1 MANENG
7 TNLTQTTVSILLQ
20 TTASVYSLPAKIAM
34 GLAASAVMVL
44 IIVGNILVCIAVVT
58 ERKLRHPQ
66 NWYLMSLAASDL
78 LVGTLIMPFSL
89 AYELMGYWAFG
100 PVWCEI
106 WLAMDVFACTA
117 SIFNLCL
124 IALERYRCVVN
135 PTAYSSHGR
144 QLVVRK
150 AICDWEFSSLTS
162 FGHHNMD
169 VLFLSCSPTINRR
182 QGFLIAGAYV
192 TAAAISLPPLF
203 GWAEPHEQNGALP
216 MCPLHQSLGYVA
228 FSATA
233 SFYIPL
239 VVMVVAYICLI
250 VATRAHLRKR
260 LTNCPPATP
269 VTPRQMSRLTTKIT
283 NAKSENHLKPPTI
296 RLKVLSSD
304 SGMRSRSVAGSI
316 PTHHSLATPS
326 CTPRND
332 NNGEP
337 CKATAIPTATAT
349 AGQNKRGEKNSSSGQ
364 GGADTSKENDDGQQ
378 FKASVEELAVRPRC
392 AIETEDSSLQAQA
405 QSNCIK
411 ALQRVGTK
419 LELQFDRN
427 RKEEPSPG
435 QERLKMLQ
443 SKERR
448 FTLIIGLV
456 MGAFIVCWY
465 PFFQLYPIVIACES
479 CNVPEV
485 VFKFFFWIGYCN
497 SAVNP
502 IIYTIFNKDFRG
514 AFLRIITCGHR
525 NRRTHGVK

>member
-1 MANENG
+1 Y
-7 TNLTQTTVSILLQ
+7 SI
-20 TTASVYSLPAKIAM
+20 PAKVAI
-34 GLAASAVMVL
+34 GLSASSVMVM

-66 NWYLMSLAASDL
+66 NWFLVSLAASDL
-78 LVGTLIMPFSL
+78 LVWTLIMPFAL

-135 PTAYSSHGR
+135 PTAYSS
-144 QLVVRK
+144 
-150 AICDWEFSSLTS
+150 
-162 FGHHNMD
+162 
-169 VLFLSCSPTINRR
+169 PTINRR
-182 QGFLIAGAYV
+182 QGILIAGAYI

-203 GWAEPHEQNGALP
+203 GWAEPRAQDGALP
-216 MCPLHQSLGYVA
+216 ECPLHQSLGYVA

-239 VVMVVAYICLI
+239 IVMVTAYICLI
-250 VATRAHLRKR
+250 VATRAHLRKK

-269 VTPRQMSRLTTKIT
+269 IASRSRTPMTTPKIRKEKKDGHVT
-283 NAKSENHLKPPTI
+283 NDVNHLKPPTSI
-296 RLKVLSSD
+296 RLQLKTAAQQLN
-304 SGMRSRSVAGSI
+304 VA
-316 PTHHSLATPS
+316 
-326 CTPRND
+326 
-332 NNGEP
+332 
-337 CKATAIPTATAT
+337 
-349 AGQNKRGEKNSSSGQ
+349 
-364 GGADTSKENDDGQQ
+364 
-378 FKASVEELAVRPRC
+378 PRC

-405 QSNCIK
+405 QSTDCIK
-411 ALQRVGTK
+411 VLQRVGTR
-419 LELQFDRN
+419 LEMQFDRN
-427 RKEEPSPG
+427 RKDEPSPG
-435 QERLKMLQ
+435 GERLKILQ
-443 SKERR
+443 SRERR

-479 CNVPEV
+479 CKVPEV

-497 SAVNP
+497 SAANP

-514 AFLRIITCGHR
+514 AFLRIITCGVR
-525 NRRTHGVK
+525 NNRTHGANGR

>member
-135 PTAYSSHGR
+135 PTAYSS
-144 QLVVRK
+144 
-150 AICDWEFSSLTS
+150 
-162 FGHHNMD
+162 
-169 VLFLSCSPTINRR
+169 PTINRR

-203 GWAEPHEQNGALP
+203 GWAEPREQNGALP

-260 LTNCPPATP
+260 LTTCPPATP
-269 VTPRQMSRLTTKIT
+269 VTPRQTSRLTTKIT

-326 CTPRND
+326 CQPRND

-364 GGADTSKENDDGQQ
+364 AGADTSKENDDGQQ

>member
-1 MANENG
+1 MSNENG
-7 TNLTQTTVSILLQ
+7 TNLSQTAGNILLQ
-20 TTASVYSLPAKIAM
+20 T
-34 GLAASAVMVL
+34 AASAYSIPAKVAIGLSASSVMVM

-66 NWYLMSLAASDL
+66 NWFLVSLAASDL
-78 LVGTLIMPFSL
+78 LVGTLIMPFAL

-135 PTAYSSHGR
+135 PTAYSS
-144 QLVVRK
+144 
-150 AICDWEFSSLTS
+150 
-162 FGHHNMD
+162 
-169 VLFLSCSPTINRR
+169 PTINRR
-182 QGFLIAGAYV
+182 QGILIAGAYI

-203 GWAEPHEQNGALP
+203 GWAEPRAQDGALP
-216 MCPLHQSLGYVA
+216 ECPLHQSLGYVA

-239 VVMVVAYICLI
+239 IVMVTAYICLI
-250 VATRAHLRKR
+250 VATRAHLRKK

-269 VTPRQMSRLTTKIT
+269 IASRSRTPMTTPKIRKEKKDGHVT
-283 NAKSENHLKPPTI
+283 NDVNHLKPPTSI
-296 RLKVLSSD
+296 RLQVLSFD
-304 SGMRSRSVAGSI
+304 SGMGSHSAAGSI
-316 PTHHSLATPS
+316 SQASPCSKPKNGAGK
-326 CTPRND
+326 
-332 NNGEP
+332 NGEP
-337 CKATAIPTATAT
+337 FKAAAISGTT
-349 AGQNKRGEKNSSSGQ
+349 EKNQ
-364 GGADTSKENDDGQQ
+364 GGKEKNGGCQCGQDGADISKENGTEKELKTAAQQ
-378 FKASVEELAVRPRC
+378 LNVAPRC

-405 QSNCIK
+405 QSTDCIK
-411 ALQRVGTK
+411 VLQRVGTR
-419 LELQFDRN
+419 LEMQFDRN
-427 RKEEPSPG
+427 RKDEPSPG
-435 QERLKMLQ
+435 GERLKILQ
-443 SKERR
+443 SRERR

-479 CNVPEV
+479 CKVPEV

-497 SAVNP
+497 SAANP

-514 AFLRIITCGHR
+514 AFLRIITCGVR
-525 NRRTHGVK
+525 NNRTHGANGR